1 MKTRSITT
9 VRKEIEVNTIRACKL
24 KAKYEKTLE
33 LISSLR
39 EEVNELE
46 AKSIIDKFVKS
57 GRSFEEVM
65 NFLAP

>member
-1 MKTRSITT
+1 MKTRCIST
-9 VRKEIEVNTIRACKL
+9 VKKEIEVNTIRACKF

-39 EEVNELE
+39 EEMNELE
-46 AKSIIDKFVKS
+46 SKSIIDKFLKS
-57 GRSFEEVM
+57 GKTFEEVM

>member
-1 MKTRSITT
+1 MKTRCISN
-9 VRKEIEVNTIRACKL
+9 VRKEIEVNTIRACKF

-39 EEVNELE
+39 EEMNELE
-46 AKSIIDKFVKS
+46 AKSIIDKFLKS
-57 GRSFEEVM
+57 GKTFEEVM

>member
-9 VRKEIEVNTIRACKL
+9 VRKEIEVNTIRACKF